1 MRQTI
6 LTIDDDP
13 VVRKLVNKAVQG
25 MGYNSIEVSSG
36 LEGLHYLEKHSVQL
50 ILLDIMMPILD
61 GFEVLKKIKKH
72 REWRAIPLMMFSAM
86 SDEHK
91 VKEAL
96 DLGANNYILKPF
108 RLRTIQEKIV
118 DILENESKKHTN
130 RSPAPKQR
138 KVLPD
143 SVMLVTLNSSIQ
155 DQFNK
160 LLRKHSIKILHAKG
174 AIEGLLLLQSS
185 SPDIIIIDKNLR
197 VFSGEE
203 FEAKVRNNPL
213 WNQIPTIGLSD
224 SPGNFE
230 NIISPSGTDQ
240 NIIQT
245 ILNLWQRTQTESVGV
260 KSEELAEESNYRLL
274 FLGKSVDTVNWF
286 QQETKGAFEVQFV
299 ETAAQLV
306 GDLLTWQPDFVLMNY
321 SDYRDEI
328 FDIIQQGQ
336 ETLLGQNIPYFL
348 LSQDD
353 IPKSTLYKI
362 KSSPIKDV
370 IQFSNS
376 SDTNLLN
383 LLDDK
388 LGVNLIEE
396 QNESDLVVLKRRPA
410 DNPIAGREMIHRVM
424 KNIQHEQTNFVLDFS
439 EVTKM
444 SFEEIQYLG
453 RIVNNRTR
461 LGIKVC
467 IVANAQQVINSF
479 DTFEETRGVKI
490 FQSFPE
496 AYDYLK

>member
-72 REWRAIPLMMFSAM
+72 REWRAIPLMMFSAV

-96 DLGANNYILKPF
+96 DMGANNYILKPF

-118 DILENESKKHTN
+118 DVLENESKKN
-130 RSPAPKQR
+130 ANNSPTPKKR

-203 FEAKVRNNPL
+203 FETKVRNNPL

-224 SPGNFE
+224 SPGDFE

-245 ILNLWQRTQTESVGV
+245 ILNLWQRTQTESMDV

-274 FLGKSVDTVNWF
+274 FLGKSADTVKWF
-286 QQETKGAFEVQFV
+286 QQGTKGAFEVQIV
-299 ETAAQLV
+299 ETEAQLV
-306 GDLLTWQPDFVLMNY
+306 GDLLTWQPDFVVINY
-321 SDYRDEI
+321 PDYEDKIFEI
-328 FDIIQQGQ
+328 IKQGQ

-348 LSQDD
+348 FSQEE
-353 IPKSTLYKI
+353 IPKTTLHKI
-362 KSSPIKDV
+362 KSSAIQDV
-370 IQFSNS
+370 IQIAGDDS
-376 SDTNLLN
+376 NLLN

-388 LGVNLIEE
+388 LGVNLVDE
-396 QNESDLVVLKRRPA
+396 QNEPDLVVLKRKSA
-410 DNPIAGREMIHRVM
+410 DNPVAGREMIHRVM
-424 KNIQHEQTNFVLDFS
+424 KNIQREQTNFVLDFS

-467 IVANAQQVINSF
+467 VVANAQQVINSF
-479 DTFEETRGVKI
+479 NTFEETRGVKI
-490 FQSFPE
+490 FQTFPE